1 MHTHDIAH
9 VEQVTGTY
17 NCIGRVV
24 NIPVSHSGV
33 KFVELQVSLEHLLG
47 LARLKNCSKSACYQ
61 K

>member
-1 MHTHDIAH
+1 MHTHDIVH
-9 VEQVTGTY
+9 VEQVTY
-17 NCIGRVV
+17 DCIGSRVV

-47 LARLKNCSKSACYQ
+47 LARLKNCSKSAYYQ

>member
-1 MHTHDIAH
+1 MQTHDIAH
-9 VEQVTGTY
+9 VEQVTY

-24 NIPVSHSGV
+24 NKPVSHSGV

-47 LARLKNCSKSACYQ
+47 LARLKNCSKSAYYQ